1 MTDMSLQ
8 ESLKGPHITQFGK
21 TDGAAAD
28 AIPQLITALAKA
40 SQNFDPVVKDK
51 EGKVK
56 PKDES
61 RAGYTFKYASLAA
74 SVTATRDH
82 LAKEGLIVT
91 GHMTEDDSG
100 KKTVCTYLM
109 HQSGGYMYSYMEV
122 PHINSDYLNQMMQ
135 AYGGAVSFI
144 RRYIYNALLN
154 LASDE
159 DDLDQDGADDGLR
172 ADMGGRPADYPKHP
186 DITAASSISDLS
198 AAMRKLSKEE
208 RAKYSDHHNQRM
220 SDLQEKGGA
229 E

>member
-8 ESLKGPHITQFGK
+8 ESLKGPHIPQFGK

-28 AIPQLITALAKA
+28 AIPQLIDALAKA
-40 SQNFDPVVKDK
+40 SQNFQEVTKDQ

-61 RAGYTFKYASLAA
+61 RAGYTFKYADLA
-74 SVTATRDH
+74 SYVSATRPALSD
-82 LAKEGLIVT
+82 EGIIVT
-91 GHMTEDDSG
+91 SHMTTADNG
-100 KKTVCTYLM
+100 NKTVHTYVM
-109 HQSGGYMYSYMEV
+109 HKAGGYMFSSMNV
-122 PHINSDYLNQMMQ
+122 PRIESGYINQMMQ

-144 RRYIYNALLN
+144 RRYLYIALLN
-154 LASDE
+154 LVSDDDDIDRGADE
-159 DDLDQDGADDGLR
+159 DGARG
-172 ADMGGRPADYPKHP
+172 DMGGRPADYPKHP